1 MAPEKPMTLYYRRT
15 IPGSDKINAGQIKE
29 TAEINGVPSLK
40 SISNRYM
47 CKSDFK
53 TPTTDI
59 INFLGYRVPKNDDVG
74 LPSTYFETVT
84 IISKPYQ
91 RENVSNMITGTA
103 NYIDNGTTNQTT
115 VDYNNFTVTGAS
127 GKFAGYKNI
136 KIIYDNKAAE
146 QKRTVILS

>member
-1 MAPEKPMTLYYRRT
+1 MPRKEPMTLYYRLT
-15 IPGSDKINAGQIKE
+15 VLGSDKINAGELKE
-29 TAEINGVPSLK
+29 TAEVNGVPSLK
-40 SISNRYM
+40 FISNRYM

-59 INFLGYRVPKNDDVG
+59 INYVGCRVPKNDDVG
-74 LPSTYFETVT
+74 LPSTFLETLT

-91 RENVSNMITGTA
+91 RENGSNMITATG
-103 NYIDNGTTNQTT
+103 NYIDSGPTVVTT

-136 KIIYDNKAAE
+136 KIIYDKDGIT
-146 QKRTVILS
+146 RTVILS